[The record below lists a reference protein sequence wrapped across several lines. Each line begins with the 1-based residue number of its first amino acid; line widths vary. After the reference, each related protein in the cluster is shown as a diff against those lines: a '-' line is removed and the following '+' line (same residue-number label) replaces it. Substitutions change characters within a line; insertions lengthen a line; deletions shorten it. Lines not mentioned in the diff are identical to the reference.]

1 MNIKHFL
8 RAIEEYVTLILSF
21 IVGWIRYRN
30 QKINSS
36 DIDKI
41 AIIKLDHLGDVILS
55 TPAIANV
62 REYFP
67 NAHIALV
74 VNPSSKAIAEMIPYV
89 DEVILY
95 NARFFDRSGNA
106 RAFDILKGVR
116 FAENMKQRKFDL
128 IIDLRGS
135 FATLLYA
142 VISNSRYRLDR
153 GAYLVKRKFGRKKS
167 PFIPL
172 LQRGNDDEHNLLQR
186 GNDNEHEFLQ
196 KGSVEEH
203 DLLKKGNVD
212 EYKLLQG
219 NIDKH
224 DILQRKNIN
233 ERDVKIN
240 GHLIQKRKGV
250 YKGDEWSDLHEANVC
265 LNILLEAGIPI
276 KIKETSID
284 PKHVLQETDLSYN
297 DVDMEMKVVI
307 HAGAPL
313 LLKRWSSQKYVDL
326 IKTLLRDYPAKIF
339 LIGGKDEYELSNK
352 ILEAVND
359 NRVINL
365 TGKLTLAE
373 LAYLLKRSQLFI
385 GNDSGPMHIA
395 SACGTK
401 VIGLYGPTDPER
413 FGPYG
418 GNCIALRMEDKCP
431 PCAKDECK
439 FKNYRCVDQ
448 ISVDDVINVIKDLL
462 NIDQIK

>member
-36 DIDKI
+36 DINKI

-67 NAHIALV
+67 NAYIALV
-74 VNPSSKAIAEMIPYV
+74 VNPSSKAIAEMIPHV
-89 DEVILY
+89 DEIILY

-106 RAFDILKGVR
+106 RAFDVLKGVR
-116 FAENMKQRKFDL
+116 FAKDMKRRKFDL
-128 IIDLRGS
+128 IIDFRGS
-135 FATLLYA
+135 FATLLYT
-142 VISNSRYRLDR
+142 VISNSKYRLDR
-153 GAYLVKRKFGRKKS
+153 GSYLVKRKFGRKKS
-167 PFIPL
+167 PFIP
-172 LQRGNDDEHNLLQR
+172 
-186 GNDNEHEFLQ
+186 FLQ
-196 KGSVEEH
+196 S
-203 DLLKKGNVD
+203 
-212 EYKLLQG
+212 
-219 NIDKH
+219 
-224 DILQRKNIN
+224 
-233 ERDVKIN
+233 
-240 GHLIQKRKGV
+240 RKGV

-265 LNILLEAGIPI
+265 LNILSEAGIPI
-276 KIKETSID
+276 RIKETSID
-284 PKHVLQETDLSYN
+284 PKHILQETDLSYN
-297 DVDMEMKVVI
+297 DVDMKMKVVI

-326 IKTLLRDYPAKIF
+326 IKTLLQDYPVKIF
-339 LIGGKDEYELSNK
+339 LVGGKDEYELSNK

-431 PCAKDECK
+431 PCAKDKCK

-448 ISVDDVINVIKDLL
+448 ISVDDVVNVIKDLL
-462 NIDQIK
+462 NTDQTK